1 MRPSP
6 PNPRLS
12 PGMVPAPI
20 VQGGPGT
27 PDPGQITY
35 KDIAL
40 STLITEA
47 YGVRSDQVSGPGWPY
62 TQCFDIIAKVPEGA
76 TPEQCKLML
85 QNLLAE
91 RFNLQ
96 FHHESRIL
104 PVYALTVAKS
114 GLKMKDSSKAEPPG
128 NSKRDKDRSPG

>member
-1 MRPSP
+1 VR
-6 PNPRLS
+6 
-12 PGMVPAPI
+12 
-20 VQGGPGT
+20 GGTGT

-40 STLITEA
+40 STLITET
-47 YGVRSDQVSGPGWPY
+47 YGVRSDKVSGRGWPY
-62 TQCFDIIAKVPEGA
+62 AQRFDIIAKIPAGA
-76 TPEQCKLML
+76 TPEQFKLML

-114 GLKMKDSSKAEPPG
+114 GLKMKDSSKAEPPEIP
-128 NSKRDKDRSPG
+128 KRDKDRSPG